1 MSRRVSIKVEF
12 SGGLELLFDNQRSHR
27 VSVPSRVSASSKKT
41 LKDDEGADGEEGRPA
56 DVKYLILWLKDNL
69 LKEREELF
77 VENGT
82 VYVPDTTWMA
92 APT

>member
-1 MSRRVSIKVEF
+1 MSRHVSVKVEF

-27 VSVPSRVSASSKKT
+27 VSVPSQVSTSGKKT
-41 LKDDEGADGEEGRPA
+41 LKNDEEAPDGEGRPA
-56 DVKYLILWLKDNL
+56 DVAYLILWLRDNL

-82 VYVPDTTWMA
+82 VCVSTF
-92 APT
+92 

>member
-1 MSRRVSIKVEF
+1 MSRQVSIKVEF
-12 SGGLELLFDNQRSHR
+12 SGGLELLFDSQRSHR
-27 VSVPSRVSASSKKT
+27 VSVPSRVSTSGKKSV
-41 LKDDEGADGEEGRPA
+41 KDDQGETGEEGRPA
-56 DVKYLILWLKDNL
+56 DVAYLILWLKDNL

-82 VYVPDTTWMA
+82 VYVLVSWTV